1 MVYKQRLKI
10 DKNNSIGKMDK
21 GNKHTNRTQHTGKE
35 IQITHKYIKIYPHT
49 ESKRYK
55 LKRDTLKETY

>member
-1 MVYKQRLKI
+1 
-10 DKNNSIGKMDK
+10 MDK

-55 LKRDTLKETY
+55 LKRDTLKKPIRMSNIYVFDSI